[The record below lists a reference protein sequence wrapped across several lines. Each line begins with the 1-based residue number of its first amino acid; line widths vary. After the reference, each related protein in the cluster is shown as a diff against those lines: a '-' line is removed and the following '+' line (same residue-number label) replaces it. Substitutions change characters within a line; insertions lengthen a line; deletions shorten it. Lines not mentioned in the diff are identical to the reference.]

1 MQLVSF
7 KFLAFLFATIFIY
20 FIFPRKIRYIWLL
33 AASIGFY
40 YVVSGKLVALLLI
53 ECAIAYLVGLV
64 AAEKEGRSIYLRE
77 GVLACGVAS
86 LVLILALFK
95 YLGFLLETVKKI
107 QYLLGLS
114 ESEIVLNLI
123 IPLGISFY
131 TFQAIGYMVDCYR
144 GTVPAEKNPL
154 KVILFISFFLQIT
167 SGPIERAGNML
178 PQYTD
183 PKRFSYD
190 SMREGLLLMLW
201 GYFQKIIIADRLT
214 IMVDSVFSSY
224 EEMPGTLLFIG
235 TILYTME
242 IYTDFAGYSNIVV
255 GAAKIM
261 GIELMQNF
269 KYPYLSGS
277 IAEFWRRWHI
287 SLSSWLR
294 DYLYIPLGGNRKGY
308 VRKLINIFI
317 VFAVS
322 GLWHGAAWRFV
333 VWGILHGMYQII
345 GSILMPVR
353 DKLVQITWRNR
364 NSLSHRVFKVAV
376 TFMLVNIGWIFFRA
390 PSFDVA
396 IYFLK
401 NMWSFTPWVI
411 TQGELFDL
419 GLGRLDVMLLIYA
432 LALHIGVDIMNS
444 KGIVVREV
452 ITRQSIW
459 LRWLVYLVSL
469 GFVVT
474 CGIWGPGYDA
484 ASFIYSSF

>member
-1 MQLVSF
+1 MQLVSL
-7 KFLAFLFATIFIY
+7 KFLAFLFATVFIY

-40 YVVSGKLVALLLI
+40 YIVSGKLLALLLV
-53 ECAIAYLVGLV
+53 ECVIAYIVGLV
-64 AAEKEGRSIYLRE
+64 VQEKEGRSIYLRE

-86 LVLILALFK
+86 LVLVLALFK
-95 YLGFLLETVKKI
+95 YAGFMLETVKKI
-107 QYLLGLS
+107 QVL
-114 ESEIVLNLI
+114 LNLHVTDLALNI
-123 IPLGISFY
+123 VIPLGISFY
-131 TFQAIGYMVDCYR
+131 TFQAIGYIVDCYR
-144 GTVPAEKNPL
+144 GKVPAEKNPL

-190 SMREGLLLMLW
+190 NMREGLLLMLW

-214 IMVDSVFSSY
+214 ILVDTVFSSY
-224 EEMPGTLLFIG
+224 DSMQG
-235 TILYTME
+235 TILFLGTIFYTME
-242 IYTDFAGYSNIVV
+242 IYCDFAGYSNIVV

-269 KYPYLSGS
+269 THPYLSGS
-277 IAEFWRRWHI
+277 IAEFWRKWHI
-287 SLSSWLR
+287 SLSSWFR

-308 VRKLINIFI
+308 VRKLINILI

-345 GSILMPVR
+345 GSILTPVR
-353 DKLVQITWRNR
+353 DKLVAITWRDR
-364 NSLSHRVFKVAV
+364 NSLSHRVFKVAF

-396 IYFLK
+396 LYIIR
-401 NMWSFTPWVI
+401 NMWTFTPWVI
-411 TQGELFDL
+411 TEGGLFNL
-419 GLGRLDVMLLIYA
+419 GLGRMDVMLLIYA
-432 LALHIGVDIMNS
+432 LALQVGVDILNS
-444 KGIVVREV
+444 RGVCVREV
-452 ITRQSIW
+452 LTRQSIW
-459 LRWLVYLVSL
+459 LRWLVYIVSL
-469 GFVVT
+469 AFIVT
-474 CGIWGPGYDA
+474 CGIWGPGYNA

>member
-167 SGPIERAGNML
+167 SGPIERAVNML

-287 SLSSWLR
+287 SLSKWLK
-294 DYLYIPLGGNRKGY
+294 DYIYIPLGGNRKGTF
-308 VRKLINIFI
+308 RKYLNIII

-322 GLWHGAAWRFV
+322 GIWHGSALTFLI
-333 VWGILHGMYQII
+333 WGLLHALYQVFGYITK
-345 GSILMPVR
+345 PVR
-353 DKLVQITWRNR
+353 DKIVELLKLDRE
-364 NSLSHRVFKVAV
+364 SLSHRTIKTIL
-376 TFMLVNIGWIFFRA
+376 TFFFVNLAWVFFRA
-390 PSFDVA
+390 SSPEQAVLIIKKSFE
-396 IYFLK
+396 
-401 NMWSFTPWVI
+401 FTPWVFTDKSLLGYGL
-411 TQGELFDL
+411 TQGDFKVAMIGIILL
-419 GLGRLDVMLLIYA
+419 AVM
-432 LALHIGVDIMNS
+432 DILNF
-444 KGIVVREV
+444 KDIEIRERIVK
-452 ITRQSIW
+452 QSIW
-459 LRWLVYLVSL
+459 YRWIIMIGAILAILI
-469 GFVVT
+469 F
-474 CGIWGPGYDA
+474 GIWGAGYDA
-484 ASFIYSSF
+484 SSFIYQQF